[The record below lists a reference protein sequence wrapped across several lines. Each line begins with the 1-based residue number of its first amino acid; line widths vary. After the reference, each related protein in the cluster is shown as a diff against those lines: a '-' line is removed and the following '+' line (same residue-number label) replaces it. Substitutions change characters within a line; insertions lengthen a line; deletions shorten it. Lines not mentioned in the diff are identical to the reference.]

1 MITRKLMLLGDMGV
15 GKTSLARR
23 LVFDAFDATYK
34 PTIGVDIYRFAVDV
48 PREAGGKETVE
59 LIIWDT
65 DGDFGDSI
73 FRHVYMQGA
82 SAALI
87 VADAT
92 RRPTQDSAVR
102 LAEGF
107 DGAMPGR
114 PFSVVINKVDLLA
127 AGQPLELPAG
137 LRSPGLDVVRT
148 SALNGENV
156 ASAFAS
162 IAAAVLRRGL

>member
-15 GKTSLARR
+15 GKTSLAKR
-23 LVFDAFDATYK
+23 LVFDAFDASYK
-34 PTIGVDIYRFAVDV
+34 PTIGVDIYRFAVTA
-48 PREAGGKETVE
+48 PIAGGGSEPVE

-87 VADAT
+87 VADAM
-92 RRPTQDSAVR
+92 RRPTQESSAR

-107 DGAMPGR
+107 IEAMPGR
-114 PFSVVINKVDLLA
+114 PFAVVINKVDLLA
-127 AGQPLELPAG
+127 DETQLDLPATLQAPGLEL
-137 LRSPGLDVVRT
+137 VRT

-156 ASAFAS
+156 VEAFAA
-162 IAAAVLRRGL
+162 IAAAIVRRGL

>member
-1 MITRKLMLLGDMGV
+1 MVSRKLMLLGEMGV
-15 GKTSLARR
+15 GKTSLAKR
-23 LVFDAFDATYK
+23 LVFDAFDRSYK
-34 PTIGVDIYRFAVDV
+34 PTIGVDIYRFTV
-48 PREAGGKETVE
+48 PIPLAPDNSQPVE

-92 RRPTQDSAVR
+92 RKPTQESAAR

-107 DGAMPGR
+107 ADAMPGR
-114 PFSVVINKVDLLA
+114 PSAIVINKIDLLTS
-127 AGQPLELPAG
+127 GTPPELPGALAASG
-137 LRSPGLDVVRT
+137 VDIVRT

-156 ASAFAS
+156 AATFTS
-162 IAAAVLRRGL
+162 IAAAIMRRGL